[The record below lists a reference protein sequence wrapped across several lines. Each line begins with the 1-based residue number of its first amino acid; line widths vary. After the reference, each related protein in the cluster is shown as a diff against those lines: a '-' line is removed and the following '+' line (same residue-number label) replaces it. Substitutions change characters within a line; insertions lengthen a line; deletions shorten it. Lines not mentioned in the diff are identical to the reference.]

1 MIISLDQIQQKKFD
15 TSSTYDRL
23 KTKMKYM
30 LEKDND
36 M

>member
-30 LEKDND
+30 LDKDTD

>member
-1 MIISLDQIQQKKFD
+1 MTISLDQIQQKKFD

-30 LEKDND
+30 LDKNTD

>member
-1 MIISLDQIQQKKFD
+1 MTISLDQIQQKKFD

-23 KTKMKYM
+23 KTKIKYM
-30 LEKDND
+30 LDKDND